1 LKNSF
6 KVHHQ
11 IPSIFPSIIFRFGY
25 GLYFGVFVASINFIS
40 ALMFLWYSKKKKGD
54 KAATEE
60 LGMADEPI
68 QIGR

>member
-1 LKNSF
+1 MLSF
-6 KVHHQ
+6 T
-11 IPSIFPSIIFRFGY
+11 FRFGY
-25 GLYFGVFVASINFIS
+25 GFFFGVFVSAINFFS
-40 ALMFLWYSKKKKGD
+40 AIMFLWYSKKKKGD